1 MPTSTTINETRN
13 DARITLRANFSI
25 EGCAVDQLLEDVYR
39 ACWDHTALRGLDL
52 KPQMIAWDAL
62 AVAADREAL
71 CELLETAIK
80 HVAANTDSGA
90 LHLRAFPTHDEVY
103 VVFEVKNEL
112 PARRLTDRVDE
123 FTAMMVR
130 ARFRVESMGGEM
142 AEYSTEDGGSRVCF
156 KLPHWV

>member
-1 MPTSTTINETRN
+1 MPTCTTMNNTVI
-13 DARITLRANFSI
+13 DARITLRANFNI
-25 EGCAVDQLLEDVYR
+25 DGCDVHQLLEDVYR
-39 ACWDHTALRGLDL
+39 ACWDHTALRGLNL

-71 CELLETAIK
+71 VELLDTAIK

-90 LHLRAFPTHDEVY
+90 VHLRAFPTHDEVY

-112 PARRLTDRVDE
+112 PARRLTDRVEE
-123 FTAMMVR
+123 FTAMMAR
-130 ARFRVESMGGEM
+130 ARMRVKTMGGEM

-156 KLPHWV
+156 KLPQWV